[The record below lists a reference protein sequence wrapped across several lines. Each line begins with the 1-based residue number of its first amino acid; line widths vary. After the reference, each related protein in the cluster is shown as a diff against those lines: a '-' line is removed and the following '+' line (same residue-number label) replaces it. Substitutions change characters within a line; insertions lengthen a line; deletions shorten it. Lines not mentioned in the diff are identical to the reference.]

1 MIETEIGMLNTPLDD
16 LIEGM
21 RGQVIFKAE
30 HIEGD
35 SDADE
40 QVRLTLGNGV
50 IVTFGTSEWL
60 NIDFQ
65 LPKGAAQ

>member
-1 MIETEIGMLNTPLDD
+1 VIETELGMLNTSLDNM
-16 LIEGM
+16 IEQM
-21 RGQVIFKAE
+21 RGQTIFKAE

-50 IVTFGTSEWL
+50 VVTFGTSEWL
-60 NIDFQ
+60 NVDFQ